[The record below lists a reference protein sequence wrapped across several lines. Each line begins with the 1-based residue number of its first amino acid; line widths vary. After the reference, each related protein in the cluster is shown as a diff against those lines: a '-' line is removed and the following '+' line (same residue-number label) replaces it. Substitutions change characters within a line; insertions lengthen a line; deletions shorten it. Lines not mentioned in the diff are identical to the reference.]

1 MDKDINAGN
10 TSLDYSEQER
20 LQTALT
26 LAGIGTWELDPLQGE
41 LSWDAHCQGLFDY
54 TGDTIPYDRF
64 LSLLH
69 VDDAD
74 AIDETLQRMM
84 HPMPKE
90 RYEIRYRV
98 PQSDGQIRWVQSKV
112 KIYADTAGTPQR
124 LQGTV
129 QDITHFIHDHEV
141 TAHVNQQYEELF
153 RNVTNSSPTGLWLSD
168 AGGKLVYVN
177 KILVEWTGISY
188 NELLGDGWLAAL
200 LPDDRDHSI
209 KAFQK
214 AIDTRTQY
222 DIIFRLRK
230 ANGDTVWCRA
240 VGDPYYH
247 AAAYAGHAGYCMDIH
262 QLATAAN
269 DLRVSEARFRGLIE
283 GAPVAMAILLSRDLV
298 IDLSN
303 DAMIRLWGKGDSVVG
318 KRLRDAVPELVGQP
332 FLKLLDEVYTTGI
345 AYHSKEAKADLV
357 VDGERRTFYFNFT
370 YQPLFDTVGHVYA
383 ILDVAT
389 DVTEQTH
396 AKQLLQRTEAELRA
410 LQADLKQQIL
420 ARTEEL
426 AASNEEL
433 QATNEELAATN
444 EELAATNEE
453 LAATNEELAE
463 ANRSLV
469 HSNTELE
476 QYAYVAS
483 HDLQEPLRKIRMFSS
498 ILNAHHGLSPESH
511 RVVAKIEQSSE
522 RMSLL
527 IQGLLDFSRLLKSE
541 SYMVPVDLN
550 KIVAD
555 IITDF
560 ELTITEKKAAL
571 RVGPLPVI
579 EALQLQMNQLFYN
592 LIGNAL
598 KFTASGTVPTIDI
611 RCEPI
616 SHDALDAYMDSPLL
630 FAEYYHV
637 TITDNGIGFEDQYAE
652 QIFEV
657 FKRLHGREIYP
668 GSGIGLALCRRI
680 VNNHGGAIYVESQV
694 GKGTTFHLLLP
705 DRNNNPHI

>member
-1 MDKDINAGN
+1 MDKDISAGS
-10 TSLDYSEQER
+10 TSLDYTAQER

-26 LAGIGTWELDPLQGE
+26 LAGIGTWELDPLRAV
-41 LSWDAHCQGLFDY
+41 LSWDARCQVLFAY
-54 TGDTIPYDRF
+54 TGDTISYDLF

-69 VDDAD
+69 ADDAD
-74 AIDETLQRMM
+74 AIDDTLQRML
-84 HPMPKE
+84 HPTPKA

-98 PQSDGQIRWVQSKV
+98 PQPDGHVRWLQSKV
-112 KIYADTAGTPQR
+112 KVYSDADGMPQR

-129 QDITHFIHDHEV
+129 QDITHFIQDHEV
-141 TAHVNQQYEELF
+141 TAHINQQYEELF

-168 AGGKLVYVN
+168 AAGKLIYVN

-188 NELLGDGWLAAL
+188 NKLLGDGWLTAL
-200 LPDDRDHSI
+200 LPDDRDKSI
-209 KAFQK
+209 QAFRKAVH
-214 AIDTRTQY
+214 ARTQY
-222 DIIFRLRK
+222 DILFRLRK
-230 ANGDTVWCRA
+230 VNGDTVWCRA

-247 AAAYAGHAGYCMDIH
+247 DTEYAGHAGYCMDIH
-262 QLATAAN
+262 QLATASN
-269 DLRVSEARFRGLIE
+269 ELRISEARFRGLIE
-283 GAPVAMAILLSRDLV
+283 GAPVAMAILLGRDLT

-303 DAMIRLWGKGDSVVG
+303 EAMIRLWGKGNGVAG
-318 KRLRDAVPELVGQP
+318 KRLRDALPELEGQP
-332 FLKLLDEVYTTGI
+332 FLQLLDEVYTTGV

-357 VDGERRTFYFNFT
+357 VDGALRTFYFNFT
-370 YQPLFDTVGHVYA
+370 YQPLFDTAGKVYA

-389 DVTEQTH
+389 DVTDQTR
-396 AKQLLQRTEAELRA
+396 AKQRLQRTEAELRS
-410 LQADLKQQIL
+410 LQADLKQQIQE
-420 ARTEEL
+420 RTEEL

-433 QATNEELAATN
+433 QATNEELASTN
-444 EELAATNEE
+444 EELE
-453 LAATNEELAE
+453 E

-498 ILNAHHGLSPESH
+498 MLSAHDGLSPESH

-541 SYMVPVDLN
+541 SLMRPVDLN

-560 ELTITEKKAAL
+560 ELTITEKRALL
-571 RVGPLPVI
+571 RVGSLPII
-579 EALQLQMNQLFYN
+579 EAVHLQMNQLFYN
-592 LIGNAL
+592 LISNAL
-598 KFTASGTVPTIDI
+598 KFTAGDTVPTIDI
-611 RCEPI
+611 HCKTV
-616 SHDALDAYMDSPLL
+616 SHWQLTPYIENPLP
-630 FAEYYHV
+630 FAKYYHV
-637 TITDNGIGFEDQYAE
+637 TVADNGIGFESQYAE

-680 VNNHGGAIYVESQV
+680 VNNHDGAIYVKSQV

-705 DRNNNPHI
+705 DRSNNPDVRE

>member
-1 MDKDINAGN
+1 MDKDISAGN
-10 TSLDYSEQER
+10 TSLDYTAQER

-26 LAGIGTWELDPLQGE
+26 LADIGIWQLDLLQSVV
-41 LSWDAHCQGLFDY
+41 SWDAHCQELFAY
-54 TGDTIPYDRF
+54 RGDTLPYNQF

-69 VDDAD
+69 ANDAD

-84 HPMPKE
+84 RPTPKA
-90 RYEIRYRV
+90 RHEIRYRV
-98 PQSDGQIRWVQSKV
+98 PQPDGQVRWLQSKV
-112 KIYADTAGTPQR
+112 KVYFDPDGTPQW

-129 QDITHFIHDHEV
+129 QDITHFIQDHEV
-141 TAHVNQQYEELF
+141 TAHINQQYEELF

-168 AGGKLVYVN
+168 AAGKLVYVN

-188 NELLGDGWLAAL
+188 NELLGSGWWAAM
-200 LPDDRDHSI
+200 LPDDRDKSI

-214 AIDTRTQY
+214 AVDARAQY
-222 DIIFRLRK
+222 DILFRLCK

-247 AAAYAGHAGYCMDIH
+247 DAEYAGHAGYCMDIH
-262 QLATAAN
+262 QLASASN
-269 DLRVSEARFRGLIE
+269 ELRISEARFRGLIE

-303 DAMIRLWGKGDSVVG
+303 DAMIRLWGKGRSVVG
-318 KRLRDAVPELVGQP
+318 KRLREALPELEGQP
-332 FLKLLDEVYTTGI
+332 FLQLLDEVYTSGT

-357 VDGERRTFYFNFT
+357 VDGEWRTFYFNFT
-370 YQPLFDTVGHVYA
+370 YQPLFDTAGQVYA

-389 DVTEQTH
+389 DVTDQTRD
-396 AKQLLQRTEAELRA
+396 KQRLQQTEAELRA
-410 LQADLKQQIL
+410 LQADLKQQIQE
-420 ARTEEL
+420 RTEEL

-433 QATNEELAATN
+433 QATNEELAS
-444 EELAATNEE
+444 
-453 LAATNEELAE
+453 TNEELAE
-463 ANRSLV
+463 TNRSLT
-469 HSNTELE
+469 HSNIELE

-498 ILNAHHGLSPESH
+498 MLNAHDGLSPESH

-541 SYMVPVDLN
+541 SLMASVDLN

-560 ELTITEKKAAL
+560 ELTILEKQALL
-571 RVGPLPVI
+571 RVGSLPVI
-579 EALQLQMNQLFYN
+579 EAVHLQMNQLFYN

-598 KFTASGTVPTIDI
+598 KFTTSGTVPTIDI
-611 RCEPI
+611 HCEKINHGNLRPYI
-616 SHDALDAYMDSPLL
+616 ESPLL
-630 FAEYYHV
+630 FAQYYH
-637 TITDNGIGFEDQYAE
+637 ITVADNGIGFESQYAE

-680 VNNHGGAIYVESQV
+680 VNNHGGTVYVESQV

-705 DRNNNPHI
+705 DRSNNPHIKE